1 MNPTDRDLQNMDS
14 RKLRTMADTL
24 KADARL
30 LWPYNKQEAMTLFR
44 LFKRIVEELH
54 RRRNPDI
61 SCHLN

>member
-1 MNPTDRDLQNMDS
+1 
-14 RKLRTMADTL
+14 MAETL

-30 LWPYNKQEAMTLFR
+30 LWPHNKQEAMTLFR